1 MEADKIA
8 MSNARHVMVFMRGVY
23 NRRPEVNMPKFLHA
37 SVMAALCI
45 CVVSAAESRPDKSA
59 YDPALAA
66 QLGADEH
73 GMRSY
78 VLVIL
83 RSGPT
88 PVPKG
93 EKRDAMF
100 KGHFANI
107 ERLAGEGKL
116 AYAGPLDGVD
126 GWRGMFI
133 FAVSSIEEA
142 KQLTATD
149 PVIIN
154 GEMIAEYHVHYG
166 SAALM
171 AVNATHR
178 KLQKSPL

>member
-1 MEADKIA
+1 MKFRTLSLVLLAACISGTGTAADT
-8 MSNARHVMVFMRGVY
+8 
-23 NRRPEVNMPKFLHA
+23 PPKA
-37 SVMAALCI
+37 
-45 CVVSAAESRPDKSA
+45 A
-59 YDPALAA
+59 YDAALAA
-66 QLGADEH
+66 QLGADDH
-73 GMRSY
+73 GMRKY

-83 RSGPT
+83 KTGPT

-100 KGHFANI
+100 KGHFANM
-107 ERLAGEGKL
+107 EKLAGEGKL

-133 FAVSSIEEA
+133 FAVTSIEEA
-142 KQLTATD
+142 KKLAETD

-171 AVNATHR
+171 SVNGLHAR
-178 KLQKSPL
+178 IEKKSF

>member
-1 MEADKIA
+1 MNEWLRPVALVVA
-8 MSNARHVMVFMRGVY
+8 LSFSGAGVAQDQS
-23 NRRPEVNMPKFLHA
+23 PGE
-37 SVMAALCI
+37 
-45 CVVSAAESRPDKSA
+45 

-66 QLGADEH
+66 QLGGDEN
-73 GMRSY
+73 GMRAY

-83 RSGPT
+83 KTGPT

-100 KGHFANI
+100 KGHFANM

-126 GWRGMFI
+126 GWRGLFI
-133 FAVSSIEEA
+133 LAVPTIEEA
-142 KQLTATD
+142 TRLAETD
-149 PVIIN
+149 PVLIN

-178 KLQKSPL
+178 KLQKPGP

>member
-1 MEADKIA
+1 
-8 MSNARHVMVFMRGVY
+8 MRSI
-23 NRRPEVNMPKFLHA
+23 F
-37 SVMAALCI
+37 
-45 CVVSAAESRPDKSA
+45 VVV
-59 YDPALAA
+59 LAA
-66 QLGADEH
+66 CQLWMGSAWAQEPVPAAKGEYDARLAQSVGADEH

-83 RSGPT
+83 KTGPT

-100 KGHFANI
+100 KGHFANM

-126 GWRGMFI
+126 GWRGLFI
-133 FAVSSIEEA
+133 LSVGDIEEA
-142 KQLTATD
+142 KRWVATD
-149 PVIIN
+149 PVIVN
-154 GEMIAEYHVHYG
+154 GEMIAEYHKHYG

-171 AVNATHR
+171 RVNDLHR
-178 KLQKSPL
+178 KIAKSDF